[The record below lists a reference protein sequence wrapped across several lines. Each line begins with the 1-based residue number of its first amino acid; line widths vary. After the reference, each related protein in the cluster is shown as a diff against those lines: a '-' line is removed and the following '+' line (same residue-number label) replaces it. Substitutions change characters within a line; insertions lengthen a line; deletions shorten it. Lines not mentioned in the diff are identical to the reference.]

1 MGHFF
6 SYMIQ
11 VCLVM
16 TLLYLVYKWI
26 MATTT
31 FHSLN
36 RILLLGIYVLSWILP
51 ALPVLV
57 KTVSQ
62 DSVVEVGLPVLVT
75 LAGDAVYPAERGID
89 WMRIVLWLY
98 VSGVLLSVLFTLVGI
113 IRMARVIASGRHVA
127 KDNYTE
133 VVTSSAPGPFSWGRY
148 VILRPE
154 DLDESYDMIVAH
166 ETMHLRLRHWLDL
179 IPAQL
184 TAILQWFSP
193 AAWLLMRELKVLHEF
208 QVDCAVGGQD
218 PVRYQRMMLK
228 KTAGSSF
235 PVFAD
240 SLHHKSLLKKRIIMM
255 NDKKTNPS
263 CRVAVLA
270 LPAMAALAVMTLSQ
284 PAVADVVSRISST
297 TLSDVPTDKVTAS
310 AEILQTSGKVISIAP
325 AVASETVAAE
335 EARTEV
341 AADNAGDVDK
351 AAETTN
357 STQTKDKVG
366 LAYFIDGKLFEGSLQ
381 DIDPSDIASMTILK
395 DDPAYPLGKVMIE
408 TVAAAKAAGHEI
420 TYRQH
425 DENGIYLAP
434 SRIAEYKG
442 GSDAFRQY
450 CNDNVKYPADAPAL
464 EKPARVI
471 VQFTIGTKGEVSD
484 TKIMRS
490 CGEPFDSEAIRV
502 VQGTSGQW
510 IPAENDGKP
519 VLSRF
524 TIPITFSNK

>member
-218 PVRYQRMMLK
+218 PVRYQFMLLK

-297 TLSDVPTDKVTAS
+297 TLSDVPTDKV
-310 AEILQTSGKVISIAP
+310 
-325 AVASETVAAE
+325 
-335 EARTEV
+335 RTEV

>member
-51 ALPVLV
+51 ALPVFV
-57 KTVSQ
+57 KTMSH
-62 DSVVEVGLPVLVT
+62 DPDVEVELPVILT
-75 LAGDAVYPAERGID
+75 LAGDSVYPEESGID
-89 WMRIVLWLY
+89 WLRIVLWLY
-98 VSGVLLSVLFTLVGI
+98 VSEVLLSVLFTLVGI
-113 IRMARVIASGRHVA
+113 IRMARIIASGRHVA
-127 KDNYTE
+127 KDKYTE
-133 VVTSSAPGPFSWGRY
+133 VVTTRATGPFSWGRY

-166 ETMHLRLRHWLDL
+166 ETMHLRLLHWLDL

-193 AAWLLMRELKVLHEF
+193 AAWLLMRELKDPHEF
-208 QVDCAVGGQD
+208 QVDCAVGGKD
-218 PVRYQRMMLK
+218 PVRYQFMLLK
-228 KTAGSSF
+228 KTVGSSF

-255 NDKKTNPS
+255 NYKKTNPS
-263 CRVAVLA
+263 RRVAALA

-297 TLSDVPTDKVTAS
+297 TLSDVSTDKVTAS
-310 AEILQTSGKVISIAP
+310 VEILQTSGKVISIAP
-325 AVASETVAAE
+325 AVASDAAAAE
-335 EARTEV
+335 DVRTAVADSAEV
-341 AADNAGDVDK
+341 VDK
-351 AAETTN
+351 GAETAN
-357 STQTKDKVG
+357 STQTKEKAG

-395 DDPAYPLGKVMIE
+395 DDPAYPQGKIMIE

-420 TYRQH
+420 TYRQY

-434 SRIAEYKG
+434 FRIAEFKG
-442 GSDAFRQY
+442 GSVALRQY

-464 EKPARVI
+464 EKPIRVI
-471 VQFTIGTKGEVSD
+471 VQFTIGTKGDVSD

-519 VLSRF
+519 VPSRF

>member
-218 PVRYQRMMLK
+218 PVRYQFMLLK

-284 PAVADVVSRISST
+284 PAVADVVSRGG
-297 TLSDVPTDKVTAS
+297 P
-310 AEILQTSGKVISIAP
+310 
-325 AVASETVAAE
+325 
-335 EARTEV
+335 

-510 IPAENDGKP
+510 RRAENDGKP